1 MEKHDYILLK
11 GRWGISIS
19 IFGEVYDKRYFCDEC
34 IEVHKGIYLSFSKNP
49 LIKNEIFCE
58 EDRTAIFKAINMVSD
73 YILLNSQFH
82 NNTVI
87 QICSLQYDL
96 CYYQEEAML
105 VAMLNWC
112 AETFNFDLQEVRAN
126 FDYSNN
132 RYSFDLSAFNSHLT

>member
-1 MEKHDYILLK
+1 MEKHKYMLLK

-19 IFGEVYDKRYFCDEC
+19 IFGEVYDKRYFGDEC
-34 IEVHKGIYLSFSKNP
+34 IVVHNGIYLSFSKNP

-58 EDRTAIFKAINMVSD
+58 EDRTAIFKAIDMVSE
-73 YILLNSQFH
+73 YILLYSQFR

-87 QICSLQYDL
+87 QICSLQYSL

-112 AETFNFDLQEVRAN
+112 AETFNFELQEIN
-126 FDYSNN
+126 TYFDNTNN
-132 RYSFDLSAFNSHLT
+132 KYIFDLSAFDRNS

>member
-1 MEKHDYILLK
+1 MEKHKYMLQK

-19 IFGEVYDKRYFCDEC
+19 IFGEVYDKKYFSDEY
-34 IEVHKGIYLSFSKNP
+34 IVVHDDIYLSFSRNP

-58 EDRTAIFKAINMVSD
+58 EDRTAIFKAIDMVSE
-73 YILLNSQFH
+73 YILLYSQFH

-87 QICSLQYDL
+87 QICSLQYSL

-112 AETFNFDLQEVRAN
+112 AETFNFKLREINAY
-126 FDYSNN
+126 FDNSNN
-132 RYSFDLSAFNSHLT
+132 KYIFDLSAFDRNS